1 MTSFLKRYN
10 DSKTLFVLFRLF
22 LGFTFVYASIGKI
35 ADPAQFAEIV
45 ENYKI
50 LPHSIINLFA
60 IVLPWLEFL
69 CGLFL
74 ILGLFVRGS
83 SLVLLGMLI
92 MFTVAIAINVVRGV
106 DITCGCKTPWEKI
119 DRISFKKLI
128 EEILFIL
135 IALQVYFHQSRF
147 LTLDSL
153 FLRFFR
159 K

>member
-1 MTSFLKRYN
+1 MQSLVQKYVN
-10 DSKTLFVLFRLF
+10 SKMLFILFRLF
-22 LGFTFVYASIGKI
+22 LGCIFIYASIGKI
-35 ADPAQFAEIV
+35 ANPAQFAEIV

-50 LPHSIINLFA
+50 LPHLLINLFA
-60 IVLPWLEFL
+60 ILLPWIEFL
-69 CGLFL
+69 CGVFL
-74 ILGLFVRGS
+74 ILGLFVSGS
-83 SLVLLGMLI
+83 SLVLLSMLAV
-92 MFTVAIAINVVRGV
+92 FTLAVAINVVRGV
-106 DITCGCKTPWEKI
+106 DITCGCKTPWEKM

-153 FLRFFR
+153 FLRLFR